1 VYLTILEKVLNTSE
15 VVDVISQVDEVHE
28 PVGRL
33 KVPLAVGLVV
43 VTLVIPRV
51 DVSPVLDNHILT
63 IPILNFSRFVQN
75 CPLVSCN
82 EFIEVCLKVY
92 LIHPLLLYLHYNLP
106 KDEIWRR
113 LKAIWNVIFRS
124 RASRKCT

>member
-51 DVSPVLDNHILT
+51 DVSPVLDNHILIT
-63 IPILNFSRFVQN
+63 RIL
-75 CPLVSCN
+75 
-82 EFIEVCLKVY
+82 
-92 LIHPLLLYLHYNLP
+92 
-106 KDEIWRR
+106 
-113 LKAIWNVIFRS
+113 
-124 RASRKCT
+124 